1 MLKRN
6 IVVAA
11 LTLTSLLAVAG
22 PVAAKDG
29 DVIRRGQCTGAST
42 WKLKLSPENGRISVE
57 FQVDQN
63 RNYRLWN
70 VRLTDNGSLA
80 WRGSRL
86 TQPPSGA
93 FTVRRLVTNR
103 AGADRIVARAVNAR
117 TGEVCRGVATAGF

>member
-57 FQVDQN
+57 FQVD
-63 RNYRLWN
+63 
-70 VRLTDNGSLA
+70 
-80 WRGSRL
+80 
-86 TQPPSGA
+86 
-93 FTVRRLVTNR
+93 
-103 AGADRIVARAVNAR
+103 
-117 TGEVCRGVATAGF
+117 